1 MVRSISLVD
10 RRLTYKDSGLADQLR
25 EALRNNLCL
34 DMSFDGDD
42 IRLIGAFIQQNT
54 ALEFY
59 QALF

>member
-42 IRLIGAFIQQNT
+42 IQQP
-54 ALEFY
+54 
-59 QALF
+59 